1 MIDSLQMHVNIHSL
15 SIQLFCV
22 HSGKGETRHN
32 EEQDYWNKGTKFRSS
47 YICTYFS
54 NL

>member
-1 MIDSLQMHVNIHSL
+1 MLDSLQMHISIHSL

-22 HSGKGETRHN
+22 HSRKGETRHN

-47 YICTYFS
+47 YIRICFS